1 MNKKITLLAIVAWSC
16 ASGAL
21 NAFAY
26 TYYLWNSSGSGGW
39 RSAQQYL
46 LRLED
51 GTAAAQNAP
60 SSDSDIVIVPE
71 GVRVAVST
79 DEEAAFVNGLG
90 GVKLEAESSIF
101 VFNQP
106 SEIKWECP
114 LFGEGS
120 IIKSTSATVE
130 FLPNTQTDLNSK
142 KFSGY
147 SAYLTWGGLIVEKGT
162 VKMPQGDSNIYSFGP
177 VVLSNDTVFVLSP
190 RSTSQI
196 AALNGYGMVTS
207 PAPVSAKQNLQ
218 VGYQSWDSPKW
229 NVSHFYGVLAGEGMK
244 WSSPGTVY
252 LYNQESW
259 ITGNIVHWGRF
270 DETHPW
276 GFLCLPKFGMAGQ
289 PSPIGTFGTIELRT
303 SGSIRYF
310 GEGETTD
317 KIVYW
322 RTQEPAPVVIDA
334 GDCGGVVFTGNW
346 SQYSDL
352 TKDSENRMGRLVLTG
367 NNAIPCVIEG
377 RISTPQSFNG
387 TNYTSYITKKGTGTW
402 RFANDTNRQKGALAI
417 ADGTLQFTSI
427 AEKGKD
433 SALGSSSLLYED
445 VFGLRDENRKVDY
458 AFLLG
463 DAQAYPTF
471 EFVGGDIASCSTRP
485 LALTGTGGRLSSS
498 GNGSQLSF
506 SGVYSENAGEKK
518 LTLGGDSSG
527 HNVISGI
534 APGKGSVSLAK
545 DGSGRWILRGA
556 NTLSGTLD
564 VRGGRLELWDGYAP
578 TYYRLVIKSVSD
590 PKSTPFALE
599 FSMYDSAGSNRVAG
613 LKYRMTTVE
622 GSEYGY
628 PEPVSAL
635 AEGEALYCS
644 AAGCKIY
651 NKQGYTL
658 EKLFDGSTGMWRMFA
673 ENANNMPPKEEDDPA
688 KYIYVVMRLPSDTP
702 PLVRYDMVTGTQN
715 DNSITRFAIECSS
728 DGENWMPLTDDVS
741 VEELSINWLS
751 DGSKFEGGH
760 PYRKDCGLKLKD
772 TFSKGDDGAESVL
785 EGVESL
791 RVAPGATLAAL
802 GKRKTVS
809 SLVVDC
815 SSGVGKI
822 TGIDFAPDGV
832 IELVNLP
839 QSDDR
844 DLVLEAD
851 LSGLSAE
858 SLRNLNAYEVKVAG
872 ADRKKMLVRVS
883 ASSVT
888 VSKVGLVFVV
898 R

>member
-46 LRLED
+46 LRLDD

-60 SSDSDIVIVPE
+60 SSASDIVIVPE
-71 GVRVAVST
+71 GASVEVAT
-79 DEEAAFVNGLG
+79 DEDAAFVNGLG
-90 GVKLEAESSIF
+90 GVKLEAESSVF
-101 VFNQP
+101 VFKQP
-106 SEIKWECP
+106 SAISWRCP
-114 LFGEGS
+114 LFGDGA
-120 IIKSTSATVE
+120 IIKRTPATVE
-130 FLPNTQTDLNSK
+130 FLSNTQTDLISK
-142 KFSGY
+142 KDNGY
-147 SAYLTWGGLIVEKGT
+147 SAYLAWGGLVVEKGT
-162 VKMPQGDSNIYSFGP
+162 VKMPQGDTNVYSFGP

-218 VGYQSWDSPKW
+218 VGYKSWDSPKW

-252 LYNQESW
+252 LYNNDSW

-276 GFLCLPKFGMAGQ
+276 GFLCLPKFGKAGE
-289 PSPIGTFGTIELRT
+289 PSPIGTYGTIELRT

-334 GDCGGVVFTGNW
+334 GDCGDVVFTGNW

-352 TKDSENRMGRLVLTG
+352 NKDTDNRMGRLVLTG
-367 NNAIPCVIEG
+367 NNAKPCVIEG
-377 RISTPQSFNG
+377 RISASSKFNE
-387 TNYTSYITKKGTGTW
+387 TNYTSYITKKGSGTW
-402 RFANDTNRQKGALAI
+402 RFANDTNRQMGALAI

-427 AEKGKD
+427 AEKGTD

-445 VFGLRDENRKVDY
+445 VFGLRDESRKVDY

-463 DAQAYPTF
+463 GAQAYPTF

-485 LALTGTGGRLSSS
+485 LALAGSGGRLSSS

-506 SGVYSENAGEKK
+506 SGVYSFNAGEKK

-578 TYYRLVIKSVSD
+578 TYYRLVIKSVFN
-590 PKSTPFALE
+590 PKATPYILE
-599 FSMYDSAGSNRVAG
+599 FSMYDAAGSNRVAG
-613 LKYRMTTVE
+613 LSYRMPSVIE
-622 GSEYGY
+622 SSYGY

-644 AAGCKIY
+644 AADCMIY
-651 NKQGYTL
+651 HNAGQAL
-658 EKLFDGSTGMWRMFA
+658 ENLFDGTTGNFWRMFTKDMSA
-673 ENANNMPPKEEDDPA
+673 NAKESS
-688 KYIYVVMRLPSDTP
+688 KYVYVVMRLPSDTP
-702 PLVRYDMVTGTQN
+702 PLVRYDMVTGAIN
-715 DNSITRFAIECSS
+715 DNTIKEFSIECSS
-728 DGENWMPLTDDVS
+728 DGENWVPLTDDVS
-741 VEELSINWLS
+741 VGALGNNWLS

-785 EGVESL
+785 DGVESL

-802 GKRKTVS
+802 GMRKTVS

-815 SSGVGKI
+815 ASGVGKI
-822 TGIDFAPDGV
+822 TGIDFAPGGV

-851 LSGLSAE
+851 LRALSAE

-888 VSKVGLVFVV
+888 VSKAGLVFVV

>member
-1 MNKKITLLAIVAWSC
+1 MNMKNISLAVVAYMC
-16 ASGAL
+16 ASVASD
-21 NAFAY
+21 AFAY
-26 TYYLWNSSGSGGW
+26 NYYLWNSSGSGGW

-60 SSDSDIVIVPE
+60 SSASDIVIVPE
-71 GVRVAVST
+71 GARVGVST
-79 DEEAAFVNGLG
+79 DEEAAFVNSLG

-106 SEIKWECP
+106 SAINWRCP

-190 RSTSQI
+190 KSTSQI

-207 PAPVSAKQNLQ
+207 PAPVSAMQNLQ
-218 VGYQSWDSPKW
+218 VGYGSWDSPKW

-276 GFLCLPKFGMAGQ
+276 GFLCLPKFGKAGQ

-346 SQYSDL
+346 SQYADL

-367 NNAIPCVIEG
+367 SNAIPCVIEG
-377 RISTPQSFNG
+377 RISTPQLFNG

-427 AEKGKD
+427 AEKGTEC
-433 SALGSSSLLYED
+433 SLGSSSLLYED
-445 VFGLRDENRKVDY
+445 VFGLRDEEHKVDY

-463 DAQAYPTF
+463 GDRTYPTF

-485 LALTGTGGRLSSS
+485 LALTGMGGRLSSS
-498 GNGSQLSF
+498 GSGSQLSF
-506 SGVYSENAGEKK
+506 SGVYSDNAGEKT
-518 LTLGGDSSG
+518 LTLGGDSTG
-527 HNVISGI
+527 HNIISGI
-534 APGKGSVSLAK
+534 TPGKGSVSLAK
-545 DGSGRWILRGA
+545 DGFGRWILRGA
-556 NTLSGTLD
+556 NALSGTLD
-564 VRGGRLELWDGYAP
+564 VRGGRLELWDDYAP
-578 TYYRLVIKSVSD
+578 TYYRLVIKSVSN
-590 PKSTPFALE
+590 PESTPFALE

-613 LKYRMTTVE
+613 LKYRMTRVE

-635 AEGEALYCS
+635 AEGEALYYS
-644 AAGCKIY
+644 AANCKVY
-651 NKQGYTL
+651 NKQDYTL
-658 EKLFDGSTGMWRMFA
+658 EKLFDGSTSMWRMFA
-673 ENANNMPPKEEDDPA
+673 ENKNYMPPKEDDPSR
-688 KYIYVVMRLPSDTP
+688 YIYVVMRLPSDTP
-702 PLVRYDMVTGTQN
+702 PIVSYDMVTGDQN
-715 DNSITRFAIECSS
+715 QNSITRFAIECSS
-728 DGENWMPLTDDVS
+728 DGENWIPISEDVNVS
-741 VEELSINWLS
+741 VLTKKWLS
-751 DGSKFEGGH
+751 DDSNFVVGH
-760 PYRKDCGLKLKD
+760 PYRQGCGLALKD
-772 TFSKGDDGAESVL
+772 TFLEGNDGASSVL
-785 EGVESL
+785 DGVESL

-809 SLVVDC
+809 SLVIDC
-815 SSGVGKI
+815 ASGVGKI
-822 TGIDFAPDGV
+822 TGVDFASAGV
-832 IELVNLP
+832 IKLVNLP
-839 QSDDR
+839 QTNNQ

-851 LSGLSAE
+851 LSDLSAE
-858 SLRNLNAYEVKVAG
+858 SLRYLNAYEVKVAG
-872 ADRKKMLVRVS
+872 ASRKKMLVRVS
-883 ASSVT
+883 ASSIT
-888 VSKVGLVFVV
+888 VSKAGLVFVV